1 MNLVK
6 ESDEVKVVN
15 AVFLDR
21 DGVINQDFGYVGNW
35 ADFYFCPGALDA
47 LKMLSDKNVDIF
59 IVTNQSG
66 IARGYYTEQEFN
78 SLTKKMLDVMQEH
91 GVIISSVYFCP
102 HHIEGH
108 VVKYALKCDCRKPLP
123 GMLVKAASDFDIN
136 FSEAI
141 MIGDKSSDMQAAEAA
156 GISSRYFIDPKM
168 CATEAS
174 GEFST
179 MRFKSLYDSVD
190 FITYQNLF

>member
-21 DGVINQDFGYVGNW
+21 DGVINQDFGYVGKW

-66 IARGYYTEQEFN
+66 IARGYYTEQDFN
-78 SLTKKMLDVMQEH
+78 SLTKKMLDVMQKH

-102 HHIEGH
+102 HHIKGN
-108 VVKYALKCDCRKPLP
+108 VVKYALNCDCRKPKP
-123 GMLVKAASDFDIN
+123 GMILKGLEAFSIKAKN
-136 FSEAI
+136 AI
-141 MIGDKSSDMQAAEAA
+141 MIGDKDSDELASKAANLKFFHITMETRNHSLDCFYSLRECVEF
-156 GISSRYFIDPKM
+156 ISNSPKYEL
-168 CATEAS
+168 CP
-174 GEFST
+174 
-179 MRFKSLYDSVD
+179 DV
-190 FITYQNLF
+190 

>member
-6 ESDEVKVVN
+6 ESDGVKVVN

-102 HHIEGH
+102 HHIEGN
-108 VVKYALKCDCRKPLP
+108 VVKYALNCDCRKPKP
-123 GMLVKAASDFDIN
+123 GMILKGLEDFSIKAEN
-136 FSEAI
+136 AI
-141 MIGDKSSDMQAAEAA
+141 MIGDKDSDELASKGANLKFFYITTETSNQSLDCFYSLRECVQF
-156 GISSRYFIDPKM
+156 ISSSPKYEL
-168 CATEAS
+168 CP
-174 GEFST
+174 
-179 MRFKSLYDSVD
+179 DV
-190 FITYQNLF
+190 

>member
-1 MNLVK
+1 M
-6 ESDEVKVVN
+6 KVC
-15 AVFLDR
+15 FLDR
-21 DGVINQDFGYVGNW
+21 DGV
-35 ADFYFCPGALDA
+35 L
-47 LKMLSDKNVDIF
+47 NVDTGYINNPEDIEIF
-59 IVTNQSG
+59 DNLIENLQILQDLGYCFIIVTNQSG